1 MRCLVV
7 YCHPCPE
14 SFTAAVR
21 DRVLSSLGAG
31 GHEVRLRDL
40 YAEGFDPVMSA
51 DERRGYHDAGS
62 NELPVADHLAD
73 LRWCEALVFVYPTW
87 WYGPPAMLKGWLDRV
102 WIPHATFAMPEKGKP
117 IGAVLTNIRLIAAVS
132 TLGSPK
138 WWWLFMGEP
147 GRRILLRGLR
157 PLVSRR
163 CRTLWLALHR
173 MDSAP
178 EAERARHLARVGQ
191 VFDRLR
197 QAA

>member
-21 DRVLSSLGAG
+21 DTVLAALTAG

-40 YAEGFDPVMSA
+40 HGEGFDPVMSA
-51 DERRGYHDAGS
+51 QERRRYHDAGI
-62 NELPVADHLAD
+62 NEAPVAGHLAD

-87 WYGPPAMLKGWLDRV
+87 WYGQPAMLKGWLDRV

-117 IGAVLTNIRLIAAVS
+117 IGPVLTDIRVIAVAT
-132 TLGSPK
+132 TLGSPN
-138 WWWLFMGEP
+138 WWWRFMGEP

-157 PLVSRR
+157 PLVARR

-173 MDSAP
+173 MDSATP
-178 EAERARHLARVGQ
+178 AQRERHLERVRRA
-191 VFDRLR
+191 FAALR
-197 QAA
+197 